1 MSQRVTDRLK
11 ICDVPAYIYSKTGV
25 IRHKWTI
32 YHWRTYGK
40 RTYSNRLI
48 RLKSEKICG
57 QVFTRQSW
65 VDAFL
70 QELEL

>member
-1 MSQRVTDRLK
+1 MPQRVTDRLK
-11 ICDVPAYIYSKTGV
+11 ICDVPAYLYSKTGV
-25 IRHKWTI
+25 VRRTWTI
-32 YHWRTYGK
+32 YHWVHHGK

-48 RLKSEKICG
+48 QLKSEKICG

-70 QELEL
+70 RELEL